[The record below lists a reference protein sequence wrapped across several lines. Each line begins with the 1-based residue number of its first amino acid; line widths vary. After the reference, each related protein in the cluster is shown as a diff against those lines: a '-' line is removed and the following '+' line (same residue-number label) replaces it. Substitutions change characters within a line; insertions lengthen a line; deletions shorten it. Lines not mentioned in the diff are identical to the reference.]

1 MFQLI
6 LNKCYYIHVRSWGCK
21 FMGKVHP
28 WKPHW
33 SPTNNGDSLHSN
45 RLSNDQRLT
54 IKKRNFA
61 GFSLSWKKKKRNL
74 YLGCKQCIYKFIG
87 PQLSYYKRFF
97 DLWRNNIVLEQNI
110 IMWWIFLMFIYHLR
124 PWSLY
129 FGYHFSAICALLHK
143 SLTTIK
149 LGFFSRI

>member
-1 MFQLI
+1 MYVHGDV
-6 LNKCYYIHVRSWGCK
+6 NSWA
-21 FMGKVHP
+21 KVTHESH
-28 WKPHW
+28 KHW
-33 SPTNNGDSLHSN
+33 SPPSNGDSLHSN
-45 RLSNDQRLT
+45 GLSNDQRLT
-54 IKKRNFA
+54 TCIKKRNFA
-61 GFSLSWKKKKRNL
+61 GFSLSWKKKKNL

-87 PQLSYYKRFF
+87 PQLSYYKRIF
-97 DLWRNNIVLEQNI
+97 DIWRNNIVIEQNI
-110 IMWWIFLMFIYHLR
+110 IMWWIFWMLIYHLR